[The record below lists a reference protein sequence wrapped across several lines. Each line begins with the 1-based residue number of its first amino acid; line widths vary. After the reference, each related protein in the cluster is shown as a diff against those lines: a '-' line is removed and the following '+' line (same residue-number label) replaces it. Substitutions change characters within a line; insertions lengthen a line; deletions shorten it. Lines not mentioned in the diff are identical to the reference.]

1 MNSEQSDY
9 RARLATEIR
18 SALGE
23 FNDESEA
30 VVTLVKSL
38 ADKARALEQPES
50 RAITALKVTLLGV
63 ECYLPAS
70 IAKAVQERCEQ
81 PASAA
86 GVEGWMPIDTAPRDG
101 RMLVLFWNGAWCPG
115 FYLDNSHT
123 QFPWAGWRVPS
134 GQLTPPGQPTHYMEP
149 AAPKPEDAS

>member
-1 MNSEQSDY
+1 MPHPKGTEMNSEQ
-9 RARLATEIR
+9 RARELLADELEADGRDSTAAQIR
-18 SALGE
+18 AGKTPS
-23 FNDESEA
+23 
-30 VVTLVKSL
+30 VVTGIALR
-38 ADKARALEQPES
+38 AIARAL
-50 RAITALKVTLLGV
+50 
-63 ECYLPAS
+63 
-70 IAKAVQERCEQ
+70 EQ

-86 GVEGWMPIDTAPRDG
+86 GVEGWRPIETAPKDG
-101 RMLVLFWNGAWCPG
+101 RMIVLFWNGAWCPG

>member
-1 MNSEQSDY
+1 MNSEQ
-9 RARLATEIR
+9 RARELLAKELDSVGRDFVASEVRKGNTP
-18 SALGE
+18 SVATGAALR
-23 FNDESEA
+23 A
-30 VVTLVKSL
+30 I
-38 ADKARALEQPES
+38 ARAL
-50 RAITALKVTLLGV
+50 
-63 ECYLPAS
+63 
-70 IAKAVQERCEQ
+70 EQ

-86 GVEGWMPIDTAPRDG
+86 GVEGWRPIESAPRDG
-101 RMLVLFWNGAWCPG
+101 RMIVLFWNGAWCPG